1 MENKTAEKA
10 VITGDML
17 ISNIIAQY
25 PDAVYLLMNC
35 GMGCVSCPASQMESL
50 TEACM
55 VHGLDGV
62 EVARYLN
69 GELGL
74 IDA

>member
-1 MENKTAEKA
+1 MENATLNKEP
-10 VITGDML
+10 ITGDML
-17 ISNIIAQY
+17 IAAIIGKY
-25 PDAVYLLMNC
+25 PDAQFLLMNC

-55 VHGLDGV
+55 VHGLDAE

-69 GELGL
+69 VELGL
-74 IDA
+74 IEV

>member
-1 MENKTAEKA
+1 MENTATVKEP
-10 VITGDML
+10 INSDML
-17 ISNIIAQY
+17 ISEIISKY

-55 VHGLDGV
+55 VHGLDGK
-62 EVARYLN
+62 EDERYLN
-69 GELGL
+69 VELGL
-74 IDA
+74 VEA

>member
-1 MENKTAEKA
+1 MENATAVKEP
-10 VITGDML
+10 ITGEML
-17 ISNIIAQY
+17 IAAIISKY
-25 PDAVYLLMNC
+25 PDAQFLLMNC

-55 VHGLDGV
+55 VHGLDAE

-69 GELGL
+69 VELGL
-74 IDA
+74 VEA